1 MKELIAK
8 LTTVYGPSGHEEH
21 IRQTIVEEVKD
32 WVDEFRVDA
41 LGNLITVRRPT
52 SSDQGRRVMLAAH
65 MDEIGVIVTH
75 VDDKGF
81 CRFAPVG
88 GVGPHI
94 LLGSRVLFAN
104 GTVGTFGTEGRPF
117 RSKELK
123 IEEMYLDVG
132 AASKEEVP
140 VSVGDVAAFQH
151 SHSDLGQRLLA
162 HNFDDRIG
170 CAILIQALRELKDS
184 PHEVYA
190 VFTAQE
196 EVGVRGAT
204 TSGYGINPEM
214 GLAVDVTAT
223 GDTPEAHPMGVSL
236 GKGPA
241 IKVMDRGMI
250 AHPKVK
256 DLLIETARSLGIPY
270 QLEVLEF
277 GSTDARGIQMTRE
290 GVPAGV
296 VSIPSRYIHTPSQM
310 VDYGDVTAAVRLLVG
325 VLSRPINLE

>member
-8 LTTVYGPSGHEEH
+8 LTSVYGPSGHEER
-21 IRQTIVEEVKD
+21 IRQTIIEEVKD
-32 WVDEFRVDA
+32 WVDEYRVDA
-41 LGNLITVRRPT
+41 LGNLITVRHAGTPE
-52 SSDQGRRVMLAAH
+52 GARRVMLAAH

-75 VDDKGF
+75 VDEKGF

-88 GVGPHI
+88 GVRPQM
-94 LLGSRVLFAN
+94 LLGARVVFAN
-104 GTVGTFGTEGRPF
+104 GAVGTFGAEGHPLPD
-117 RSKELK
+117 KELK
-123 IEEMYLDVG
+123 MDEMYLDVG
-132 AASKEEVP
+132 ATSKEEMP

-151 SHSDLGQRLLA
+151 SFADLGQRLLA

-170 CAILIQALRELKDS
+170 CAILIQTLRELRDS
-184 PHEVYA
+184 PHEIYA

-204 TSGYGINPEM
+204 TSGYGINPDL
-214 GLAVDVTAT
+214 GLAIDVTAT

-250 AHPKVK
+250 VHPRVK
-256 DLLIETARSLGIPY
+256 ELLIETARSLEIPY

-277 GSTDARGIQMTRE
+277 GSTDARGIQMARE

-296 VSIPSRYIHTPSQM
+296 VSVPSRYVHTTSQM
-310 VDYGDVTAAVRLLVG
+310 VDYGDVVGAVKLLVG
-325 VLSRPINLE
+325 VLSRPI